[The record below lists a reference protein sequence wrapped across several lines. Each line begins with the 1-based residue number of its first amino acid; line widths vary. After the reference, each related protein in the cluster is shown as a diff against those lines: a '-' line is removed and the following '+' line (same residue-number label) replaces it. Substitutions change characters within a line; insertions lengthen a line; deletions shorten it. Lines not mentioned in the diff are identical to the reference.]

1 MIKGKGVTMRQERQ
15 LELVAEADRRD
26 GAVMGRESFK
36 MGWCGELVTVKG
48 AVDKSDKNWVSM
60 GLVVFRQHWWLERH
74 FRGLID
80 LKFLY
85 GVVWMEIVK
94 AKSASMDISFRK
106 FDNKKYITLAAVWR
120 IDCDRTRFLGGGPVK
135 LF

>member
-1 MIKGKGVTMRQERQ
+1 
-15 LELVAEADRRD
+15 
-26 GAVMGRESFK
+26 
-36 MGWCGELVTVKG
+36 
-48 AVDKSDKNWVSM
+48 
-60 GLVVFRQHWWLERH
+60 
-74 FRGLID
+74 
-80 LKFLY
+80 
-85 GVVWMEIVK
+85 MEIVK